1 MEYNTQGY
9 VLNVYDYKRIQPL
22 QERIKEQSIEFK
34 YFITLDYYERI
45 EDISKVLID
54 NRHLKKIIRGFFKS
68 DIRMFFFNEKH
79 LGDPTSKFYGS
90 FHRHILVEGIPE
102 QAWQSPTNQM
112 ERFMLELDPEMV
124 FASKFGSQPS
134 EENKMELLKKVV
146 KGLHHKKV
154 PNGAKGKK
162 YLNITNVDGLLSYC
176 TKQNHKNVPYEY
188 VIDTMNSSGL
198 DNEWYRRNYGR
209 YEDLLT

>member
-1 MEYNTQGY
+1 M
-9 VLNVYDYKRIQPL
+9 
-22 QERIKEQSIEFK
+22 
-34 YFITLDYYERI
+34 
-45 EDISKVLID
+45 
-54 NRHLKKIIRGFFKS
+54 
-68 DIRMFFFNEKH
+68 
-79 LGDPTSKFYGS
+79 
-90 FHRHILVEGIPE
+90 
-102 QAWQSPTNQM
+102 
-112 ERFMLELDPEMV
+112 
-124 FASKFGSQPS
+124 
-134 EENKMELLKKVV
+134 KKVV